1 MKRPES
7 KQELSGARP
16 PEIWLGKDGTLL
28 TLRPIS
34 PSDVRILESF
44 VRGLSFGT
52 RYFRFGR
59 GDIKF
64 TEDEFLRRCKPNPR
78 KRVHFIV
85 VKVEN
90 GAEVMVGS
98 AQYFIQPD
106 GESCEFTIAVGDAY
120 TRRGVAR
127 RLMEALQESAASKG
141 LKVMYAHILAT
152 NDRMI
157 ELGRRFGF
165 EIAETAESPA
175 IKKITKSLEQAVG
188 ASRAPTPDDH
198 AKY

>member
-1 MKRPES
+1 MNRPEL

-16 PEIWLGKDGTLL
+16 PEIWRGKDGTSLI
-28 TLRPIS
+28 LRPIS

-52 RYFRFGR
+52 RYFRYGR
-59 GDIKF
+59 GDFKF
-64 TEDEFLRRCKPNPR
+64 TEDELLRRCNPNPR

-106 GESCEFTIAVGDAY
+106 GESCEFTIAVGDAH
-120 TRRGVAR
+120 TGRGVAR
-127 RLMEALQESAASKG
+127 RLMEALLESAASKG
-141 LKVMYAHILAT
+141 LKVMYAYVLAT
-152 NDRMI
+152 NQRMI
-157 ELGRRFGF
+157 ALGRRFGF
-165 EIAETAESPA
+165 EIAEDAESPA
-175 IKKITKSLEQAVG
+175 IKKITKLLEQAVG
-188 ASRAPTPDDH
+188 AIRASTPDDH
-198 AKY
+198 NNH